1 MELIGMQVAVIVV
14 TISIIIAGIAL
25 GIGKALGYR
34 RIEQFGIDELF
45 QSVLNA
51 AIVGSAVVV
60 VESIKATTS
69 SLLAV
74 TCQEGAD
81 ALGELSCIF
90 GKTADSSFLLFQE
103 MLKMSNILGYYQ
115 NLVLDFG
122 SFSIQPLANLG
133 GPLAIIA
140 SQLLTLQFVL
150 ILLNLNIQLLSFFAQ
165 NGLAM
170 FFPIGLVLR
179 SFFATRRIGGFL
191 IAFAIGFYA
200 FYPLFILAFPNP
212 DAEVALS
219 VSSFASFNN
228 NSAYAVVPLL
238 DLNNNYAIASKID
251 NMSFSS
257 ALGNASGNT
266 SSNNTSAG
274 VVGIDLT
281 GDISFS
287 LQKSAN
293 AVSKLLFYSVIAPL
307 ISLLITIVFIKELTS
322 VLGSEFSLPSK
333 LI

>member
-1 MELIGMQVAVIVV
+1 MELIGMQVAVIIV

-25 GIGKALGYR
+25 GMGRALGYR

-60 VESIKATTS
+60 VEGIKATTS

-133 GPLAIIA
+133 GAC
-140 SQLLTLQFVL
+140 
-150 ILLNLNIQLLSFFAQ
+150 
-165 NGLAM
+165 
-170 FFPIGLVLR
+170 
-179 SFFATRRIGGFL
+179 
-191 IAFAIGFYA
+191 
-200 FYPLFILAFPNP
+200 
-212 DAEVALS
+212 D
-219 VSSFASFNN
+219 
-228 NSAYAVVPLL
+228 
-238 DLNNNYAIASKID
+238 
-251 NMSFSS
+251 
-257 ALGNASGNT
+257 
-266 SSNNTSAG
+266 
-274 VVGIDLT
+274 
-281 GDISFS
+281 
-287 LQKSAN
+287 
-293 AVSKLLFYSVIAPL
+293 PL
-307 ISLLITIVFIKELTS
+307 IPVAHASIRS
-322 VLGSEFSLPSK
+322 HPSQS
-333 LI
+333 